1 MSATNQIQTPRTRL
15 VTPEAIMLIR
25 DRIVRAFHPERII
38 LFGSMARGDVSA
50 DSDVDLLIVV
60 PDDTD
65 RRQARRAIGR
75 ILCDLTTPVDI
86 VVTTPA
92 EIAEWGHLV
101 GTILRPALREGIV
114 LYDRS

>member
-1 MSATNQIQTPRTRL
+1 MQMMPPGIPRIGLVPAAVAL
-15 VTPEAIMLIR
+15 VT
-25 DRIVRAFHPERII
+25 DRIARAFQPERII
-38 LFGSMARGDVSA
+38 LFGSMARGDVTPT
-50 DSDVDLLIVV
+50 SDLDLLIVM
-60 PDDTD
+60 PDGTNHRETVAAVYD
-65 RRQARRAIGR
+65 
-75 ILCDLTTPVDI
+75 ILRDLTMPTDI

>member
-1 MSATNQIQTPRTRL
+1 MQTVPPGIPHTGLMMPDAVAL
-15 VTPEAIMLIR
+15 VT
-25 DRIVRAFHPERII
+25 DRIVHAFQPERII
-38 LFGSMARGDVSA
+38 LFGSMARGDVTPY
-50 DSDVDLLIVV
+50 SDLDLLIVM
-60 PDDTD
+60 PDGTNHRETTAAVYD
-65 RRQARRAIGR
+65 
-75 ILCDLTTPVDI
+75 ILRDLTTPTDI